1 MSEGADQTVVSDHPE
16 QLSRDAAAHVGW
28 HRPGAAAGLGRAG
41 VGHGGGPAQ
50 GQLLTGAL
58 RLLPD
63 VLRLLRRLAADRSL
77 PGGVRVRLW
86 LLLGYL
92 AIPVDLLPDFVPVL
106 GYADDAIIVT
116 WMLRSVVRRAG
127 PHALRRHWPGS
138 QDGLDALWRLCRLG
152 SAQPHG

>member
-1 MSEGADQTVVSDHPE
+1 MLLRMLVGIGVALLVAWVALVV
-16 QLSRDAAAHVGW
+16 AMVVA
-28 HRPGAAAGLGRAG
+28 RPK
-41 VGHGGGPAQ
+41 
-50 GQLLTGAL
+50 GQLLTEAL

-92 AIPVDLLPDFVPVL
+92 AIPVDLVPDFVPVL

-116 WMLRSVVRRAG
+116 WVLRSVVRHAG
-127 PHALRRHWPGS
+127 PDAVRRHWPGS
-138 QDGLDALWRLCRLG
+138 QDGLDAVWRLCRLG
-152 SAQPHG
+152 SARRDDATRS

>member
-1 MSEGADQTVVSDHPE
+1 MLLRMLVGIGLALLVAWVALVV
-16 QLSRDAAAHVGW
+16 AMVVA
-28 HRPGAAAGLGRAG
+28 RPK
-41 VGHGGGPAQ
+41 
-50 GQLLTGAL
+50 GQLLTEAL

-92 AIPVDLLPDFVPVL
+92 AIPVDLVPDFVPVL

-116 WMLRSVVRRAG
+116 WVLRSVVRRAG
-127 PHALRRHWPGS
+127 PDAVRRHWPGS